1 MDSGF
6 VSLTLSAT
14 LGKLLYF
21 TSFRFLIYKM
31 RMKKK
36 KKSLIYRDILRFN
49 LGNIKYSGWQIL
61 SAYEITISISFFMML
76 STL

>member
-1 MDSGF
+1 MDSSF

-21 TSFRFLIYKM
+21 TSFCFLIYKM
-31 RMKKK
+31 RMKK